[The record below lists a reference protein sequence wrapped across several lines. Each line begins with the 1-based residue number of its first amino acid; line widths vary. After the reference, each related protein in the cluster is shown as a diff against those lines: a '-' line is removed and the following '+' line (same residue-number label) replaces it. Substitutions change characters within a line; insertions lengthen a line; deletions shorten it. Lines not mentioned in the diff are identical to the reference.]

1 MDDFT
6 SDELGADVF
15 ISSITVSGIGLNL
28 HQNCHNGVIIQLPC
42 SYDKLNQALGRL
54 NRVG

>member
-1 MDDFT
+1 VDDFT
-6 SDELGADVF
+6 SDESGADVF